1 MMGNNE
7 ARTYVS
13 NILDNLQR
21 QKIRKLQIIE
31 AEHEA
36 LSQIEVDINA
46 YNLALENM
54 PNVSVKETIVGGGV
68 VG

>member
-1 MMGNNE
+1 MGNNE